1 MSMEDP
7 FFVVRDEVQKAL
19 QTARGLF
26 SRWRELQEDPSLV
39 SREEVEYTTNELRN
53 SVRSIEWD
61 LEDLEETV
69 NILVALP
76 VQISSTVLIVE
87 KNPKK
92 FKIDEF
98 ELNDRRNFIERTRA
112 AIKEM
117 KSQISSPSSRNMN
130 GSNDAGPR
138 QALLASN
145 GPSRPQDRYT
155 RLDGEMERANQHFID
170 DTLQQQQLL
179 MTAQDDHLD
188 MIGSSVGVLKNMSH
202 HIGNELEDQNV
213 MLDDFRHDM
222 DHTETR
228 LDQTMKKMAKVMH
241 MSNDRRQ
248 WCAIGVLLVVLILV
262 IILFFVL

>member
-1 MSMEDP
+1 MEDP

-19 QTARGLF
+19 QTARTLF
-26 SRWRELQEDPSLV
+26 SRWRELQEDPTMV
-39 SREEVEYTTNELRN
+39 SREEIEYTTNELRN

-69 NILVALP
+69 
-76 VQISSTVLIVE
+76 SIVE

-117 KSQISSPSSRNMN
+117 KSQISSPTSRSMN
-130 GSNDAGPR
+130 GSSEASSR

-155 RLDGEMERANQHFID
+155 RLDTEMERANQHYID

-179 MTAQDDHLD
+179 MSAQDDHLD

-202 HIGNELEDQNV
+202 HIGGELEDQNA

-228 LDQTMKKMAKVMH
+228 MDQTMKKMAKVMH

-248 WCAIGVLLVVLILV
+248 WCAIGVLLVVLLLV

>member
-19 QTARGLF
+19 GTARNLF
-26 SRWRELQEDPSLV
+26 SRWRELQEDPSLA

-53 SVRSIEWD
+53 SLRSIEWD

-69 NILVALP
+69 
-76 VQISSTVLIVE
+76 SIVE
-87 KNPKK
+87 RNPKK

-98 ELNDRRNFIERTRA
+98 ELNDRRNFIERTKASIRD
-112 AIKEM
+112 IRR
-117 KSQISSPSSRNMN
+117 QISSPSRMN
-130 GSNDAGPR
+130 GAGGEPNDR
-138 QALLASN
+138 QALLSASN

-155 RLDGEMERANQHFID
+155 RLDTEMERANQEYMD
-170 DTLQQQQLL
+170 DTLQQQQSL
-179 MTAQDDHLD
+179 MAAQDDQLD
-188 MIGSSVGVLKNMSH
+188 MIGTSVGVLKNMSH
-202 HIGNELEDQNV
+202 HIGNELEEQNA
-213 MLDDFRHDM
+213 MLDDFRQDM

-248 WCAIGVLLVVLILV
+248 WMAILALVIILIIV
-262 IILFFVL
+262 IILFFLL

>member
-26 SRWRELQEDPSLV
+26 SRWRDLQEDPSLV
-39 SREEVEYTTNELRN
+39 SREELEYMTNELRN

-69 NILVALP
+69 
-76 VQISSTVLIVE
+76 SIVE

-117 KSQISSPSSRNMN
+117 KNQISSPSSRSVN
-130 GSNDAGPR
+130 GSGEASAK

-155 RLDGEMERANQHFID
+155 RLDGDMERANQRYID

-179 MTAQDDHLD
+179 MSTQDDHLD

-202 HIGNELEDQNV
+202 HIGNELEDQNA

-248 WCAIGVLLVVLILV
+248 WCAIGVLLVVLTLV